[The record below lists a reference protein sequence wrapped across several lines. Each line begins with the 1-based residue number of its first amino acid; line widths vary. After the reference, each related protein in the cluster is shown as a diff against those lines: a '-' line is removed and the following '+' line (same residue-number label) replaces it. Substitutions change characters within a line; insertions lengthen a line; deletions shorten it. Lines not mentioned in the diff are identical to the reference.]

1 MACGVLKPTAGDKV
15 VKLVEQ
21 LLGSGAAAAAKS
33 RLDAVAAALRG
44 GACAPS
50 FAATVAAALDAA
62 CSAAVQA
69 GARQAFAAALPEL
82 ASAART
88 TNPAAAA
95 ESAVVVDIKFIVRL
109 IPLLEKL
116 LVLVIPAEV
125 KAAIAVVAVAVG
137 LYYGLCAAPAA
148 GAPAEPIVTKVPGG
162 GGASQ
167 LILKS
172 ALKANPAFYFRL
184 LACSDL
190 LA

>member
-1 MACGVLKPTAGDKV
+1 MAWV
-15 VKLVEQ
+15 
-21 LLGSGAAAAAKS
+21 
-33 RLDAVAAALRG
+33 
-44 GACAPS
+44 PS
-50 FAATVAAALDAA
+50 AATVAAALDAA

-125 KAAIAVVAVAVG
+125 KAAIAVVAVAAG
-137 LYYGLCAAPAA
+137 LYSAFWAAPAAAA
-148 GAPAEPIVTKVPGG
+148 GAPAEPIVTKAPGG

>member
-1 MACGVLKPTAGDKV
+1 M
-15 VKLVEQ
+15 
-21 LLGSGAAAAAKS
+21 
-33 RLDAVAAALRG
+33 
-44 GACAPS
+44 
-50 FAATVAAALDAA
+50 
-62 CSAAVQA
+62 
-69 GARQAFAAALPEL
+69 
-82 ASAART
+82 
-88 TNPAAAA
+88 
-95 ESAVVVDIKFIVRL
+95 
-109 IPLLEKL
+109 EKL
-116 LVLVIPAEV
+116 LGLVIPAEV

-148 GAPAEPIVTKVPGG
+148 GAPAEHIVTKVPGG